1 MRCLSALIAVIALTA
16 LSLSSVQVA
25 SASPSFELP
34 GERFSWSQMAPKRG
48 SKEGYGEKYTFDATL
63 KGPNGEAGSLYLSLM
78 IANLGPG
85 DHKMTSRGSVTYN
98 GVKVKWSQKLKAK
111 RWKSKAQPLSIQAGQ
126 VTLSEESGALILSLN
141 HPKLAFKLAVS
152 ELAQN
157 WQPKGGGL
165 KFGAHHTLLQT
176 IPLATL
182 QGTLKF
188 TDQQGEP
195 VNVTGK
201 AWGSHS
207 RSQLGPHEQN
217 LWSSKIRAIDLKQ
230 DRTLYL
236 RTLKTTPDFGAK
248 QLSYIILT
256 QGDRLVFQGT
266 SFDLNVSESFV
277 DKKMHDYKVP
287 LQFTIDA
294 SDAQQPSRR
303 LKGQF
308 KVSKRT
314 RRRNPIAKRSWAERM
329 IIERFAK
336 PMEYRYTLRYDLS
349 LSGSSKGTYQGE
361 ATYEVYHFN
370 QE

>member
-157 WQPKGGGL
+157 WQPKGGGAQVWCTPHPPPDHPARHATGDAQVYRSTG
-165 KFGAHHTLLQT
+165 GACQRDR
-176 IPLATL
+176 
-182 QGTLKF
+182 QGM
-188 TDQQGEP
+188 GEP
-195 VNVTGK
+195 
-201 AWGSHS
+201 
-207 RSQLGPHEQN
+207 L
-217 LWSSKIRAIDLKQ
+217 
-230 DRTLYL
+230 
-236 RTLKTTPDFGAK
+236 
-248 QLSYIILT
+248 
-256 QGDRLVFQGT
+256 
-266 SFDLNVSESFV
+266 
-277 DKKMHDYKVP
+277 
-287 LQFTIDA
+287 
-294 SDAQQPSRR
+294 
-303 LKGQF
+303 
-308 KVSKRT
+308 
-314 RRRNPIAKRSWAERM
+314 
-329 IIERFAK
+329 
-336 PMEYRYTLRYDLS
+336 
-349 LSGSSKGTYQGE
+349 
-361 ATYEVYHFN
+361 
-370 QE
+370 

>member
-1 MRCLSALIAVIALTA
+1 
-16 LSLSSVQVA
+16 
-25 SASPSFELP
+25 
-34 GERFSWSQMAPKRG
+34 MAPKRG

-266 SFDLNVSESFV
+266 SFDLNVSESFI
-277 DKKMHDYKVP
+277 DKKMHGYKVP
-287 LQFTIDA
+287 TQFTIDVN
-294 SDAQQPSRR
+294 DALDPSRH

-308 KVSKRT
+308 KVMKRT

-336 PMEYRYTLRYDLS
+336 PMEYRYTLRYDLT